1 LEANNRG
8 VLARW
13 QAVSDWKLDRSTSRL
28 TGMTDQQ
35 QIFETVP
42 VRLELQTYFGREVG
56 RKRQVIREQVW

>member
-1 LEANNRG
+1 
-8 VLARW
+8 
-13 QAVSDWKLDRSTSRL
+13 VSDWKLDRSTSRL

-56 RKRQVIREQVW
+56 RKRQVIREQV